1 MLAAVIPP
9 ANPSQGKQAV
19 RAAALA
25 ARDALPADER
35 AAKSRAIAAAV
46 DAAVLAALPAG
57 SVVALY
63 APKAS
68 EVDTAELAL
77 HAAARGLAVAYP
89 RVVKNTR
96 VLAFHVASATDLVAG
111 VFGLREPRD
120 DSPVVPIDRLAAIVV
135 PGVAFDAT
143 GRRLGW
149 GRGHYDATL
158 SRAPDLTTVGVA
170 FRCQLLPRVPA
181 DATDV
186 PVRLVV
192 TEDGIVRTP

>member
-1 MLAAVIPP
+1 VLVAVIPP
-9 ANPSQGKQAV
+9 ANPTQGKPAV

-35 AAKSRAIAAAV
+35 AAKSRAIAANV
-46 DAAVLAALPAG
+46 DAAVFAALPAG
-57 SVVALY
+57 AVVALY

-68 EVDTAELAL
+68 EVDTAELAAR
-77 HAAARGLAVAYP
+77 AAVRGLAVAYP
-89 RVVKNTR
+89 RVVKGSR
-96 VLAFHVASATDLVAG
+96 VLAFHLATADHLVGG
-111 VFGLREPRD
+111 VFGLREPPAD
-120 DSPVVPIDRLAAIVV
+120 APVVPIERIAAIVV

-158 SRAPDLTTVGVA
+158 ARAPSLTTVGVA
-170 FRCQLLPRVPA
+170 YRCQLLPRVPA

-186 PVRLVV
+186 PVRLVI
-192 TEDGIVRTP
+192 TEDGIVRAP